1 MNRENFRDEI
11 KKCLETMK
19 RGGIIL
25 YPTDT
30 VWGLGCDSTRPDAI
44 QKIYDLKQRDDS
56 KSLICLVSDF
66 KMLNQF
72 VEDVPE
78 VAYDILK
85 YASKPTTVVYD
96 NPIRIAENLIADDNS
111 LAIRVTKDPFCQ
123 NLIRKLGKP
132 LVSTSANISGMPTP
146 ESYKEIDSAILD
158 GVDYIVNLHR
168 NKKSGPPSAIIKL
181 KNDGQV
187 QVLRK

>member
-1 MNRENFRDEI
+1 MQRENFRDEI
-11 KKCLETMK
+11 KKCLEVMK
-19 RGGIIL
+19 RGGTIL

-30 VWGLGCDSTRPDAI
+30 VWGLGCDSTRTDGI
-44 QKIYDLKQRDDS
+44 QSIYDLKKRDDS
-56 KSLICLVSDF
+56 KALICLVSDF

-72 VEDVPE
+72 VEEVPE

-85 YASKPTTVVYD
+85 YAVKPTTVVYD
-96 NPIRIAENLIADDNS
+96 NPIRVAENLIAEDNS
-111 LAIRVTKDPFCQ
+111 LAIRVTNDPFCKQ
-123 NLIRKLGKP
+123 LIKKLGKP
-132 LVSTSANISGMPTP
+132 LVSTSANISGSPTP
-146 ESYKEIDSAILD
+146 KSFKEIDSAILE